1 MNFFYYKLIH
11 AAHEDGVWG
20 LAWTCHHQTGE
31 EFILTG
37 GVDNAVKAWTW
48 YGHYVM
54 FCCQIIHD

>member
-1 MNFFYYKLIH
+1 MIKLIHVH

-20 LAWTCHHQTGE
+20 LAWTRHHQTGE

-48 YGHYVM
+48 YGHYVV
-54 FCCQIIHD
+54 F